1 MMLVTG
7 IGSELF
13 AGNTKI
19 ALFAVS
25 TIAYIGILY
34 IVIDLMVSLNRSVSD
49 GTQHIV
55 ALAMAWIILILWSF
69 YPFIWVFGSQGMM
82 AIGLQA
88 ETVAYMILDVLTKV
102 GFASLLL
109 WYLYLQILENT
120 SEVKK

>member
-1 MMLVTG
+1 
-7 IGSELF
+7 
-13 AGNTKI
+13 
-19 ALFAVS
+19 
-25 TIAYIGILY
+25 
-34 IVIDLMVSLNRSVSD
+34 MVSLNRSVSD